1 LIEIAQIEMLA
12 RVQQR
17 LYDLGHEGVA
27 VLKQLLDK
35 IGVIDG
41 LLLLLTLIGR
51 SSAAVVRFA
60 DFDEYLLKQI
70 DGYFA
75 EILGDR
81 LLFALLLTDR
91 LEELGYSLL
100 EQVTRRLA
108 YLLRGAV
115 LQAESERDLLYGR

>member
-1 LIEIAQIEMLA
+1 MLA